1 MVGRPLLQAQAQ
13 RWLVVAFGMIAV
25 VALMAALVAFADTAE
40 ASVGTEVV
48 HTLAEAVVRTLVE
61 AVVHNLVEVVV
72 HNRLAA
78 DKLHI
83 LEVGKYRQ
91 ALFYSPV
98 SSLYT

>member
-1 MVGRPLLQAQAQ
+1 MVNHLLLQAQVQ
-13 RWLVVAFGMIAV
+13 RRLASAFGMIAV
-25 VALMAALVAFADTAE
+25 AVLMAALVAFADTAE

-48 HTLAEAVVRTLVE
+48 RTPVEVVVRTLAEAVVHSLAE
-61 AVVHNLVEVVV
+61 AVA
-72 HNRLAA
+72 HNRLVA

-83 LEVGKYRQ
+83 LEVGKHRQ